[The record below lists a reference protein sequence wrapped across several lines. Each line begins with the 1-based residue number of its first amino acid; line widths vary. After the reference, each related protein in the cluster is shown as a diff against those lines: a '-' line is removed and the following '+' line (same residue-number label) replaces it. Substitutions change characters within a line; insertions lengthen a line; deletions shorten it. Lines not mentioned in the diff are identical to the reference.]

1 MDTRTIL
8 RSNERSEGGELI
20 SEANLIFN
28 KNNWGMKKAVG
39 ELSLKTKDAS
49 DTRNL
54 TLFPDVIIFADNQKL
69 KPLMGWELKMP
80 DVSIDD
86 CEFISNARDKANRL
100 GTSVFVLWNF
110 QYVSIYIKNEDGNW
124 NNSPTVVFD
133 EYKEI
138 LNSRSAVQA
147 NQQFWKKQ
155 LYDVLSYLNQAFLEE
170 KFQVVPIEFNI
181 SNYVETITE
190 KLTPITT
197 DFIINNGGNRLK
209 EYIKYWV
216 KTEKAELESINKIN
230 TPEKFAESYAKNI
243 IIKWINRFIFAH
255 LLREENN
262 DINDLLVRF
271 SNDANINLLA
281 ESLNLIVKTT
291 DFYTI
296 FHVGEFEMILPQEVV
311 ENFNEFNL
319 YLANCDFAEVGSS
332 FTSEILENMVDVA
345 KRELMGL
352 YTTPQGLAKYLV
364 SITLDNYEGDF
375 ADLTVGS
382 GTIAKFLM
390 NKISENRT
398 VEYAHEH
405 IWVADKYSYPLQI
418 ANLAITSRE
427 STHLKNIVFQS
438 DAFDIFSG
446 NEIYIVNPSTGEN
459 EKLTIPKFNCII
471 SNLPFISSNN
481 RINGN
486 ENISKLLERYDIDN
500 RSDLYQLLILKYKD
514 LLMECKGA
522 RIGVI
527 TSNSWFK
534 TQKNYRSF
542 YKLLSKIFDVEFII
556 TSNVGKWFSNAD
568 IVTSILV
575 LKNKDSEN
583 ENRVKFIGLNKN
595 PSKCSDDEID
605 SLICKTIYGESSTE
619 LSVQEYSHAEIIDYI
634 DLGLSIEALFDNNQW
649 IQLVLS
655 KLICM
660 NKIFD
665 SSRGVRT
672 GADKIF
678 IMDSMKVDSEY
689 SYPILKNLNHI
700 DSYMI
705 NNVKDY
711 YFYTKASISAMKS
724 QVHEKTIEYIYSI
737 ENSEWA
743 RSRKL
748 KRGLD
753 WYKAD
758 QAPQY
763 ADFATSINPEQRFFW
778 VQFENPTA
786 VNQRSIAFRLKGKYV
801 IDRDLIHA
809 LLNSFVSL
817 FLLMSSGFGRGL
829 GVTDLTKDGI
839 GQSYFLNP
847 DILEDSSKNKI
858 LEKWS
863 VVRDK
868 RITDIFQ
875 QLNDT
880 DWIELNYIILEAYGL
895 PKEVYESVKFSIE
908 SLLNRRLSVKQES

>member
-556 TSNVGKWFSNAD
+556 T
-568 IVTSILV
+568 
-575 LKNKDSEN
+575 
-583 ENRVKFIGLNKN
+583 
-595 PSKCSDDEID
+595 
-605 SLICKTIYGESSTE
+605 
-619 LSVQEYSHAEIIDYI
+619 
-634 DLGLSIEALFDNNQW
+634 
-649 IQLVLS
+649 
-655 KLICM
+655 
-660 NKIFD
+660 
-665 SSRGVRT
+665 
-672 GADKIF
+672 
-678 IMDSMKVDSEY
+678 
-689 SYPILKNLNHI
+689 
-700 DSYMI
+700 
-705 NNVKDY
+705 
-711 YFYTKASISAMKS
+711 
-724 QVHEKTIEYIYSI
+724 
-737 ENSEWA
+737 
-743 RSRKL
+743 
-748 KRGLD
+748 
-753 WYKAD
+753 
-758 QAPQY
+758 
-763 ADFATSINPEQRFFW
+763 
-778 VQFENPTA
+778 
-786 VNQRSIAFRLKGKYV
+786 
-801 IDRDLIHA
+801 
-809 LLNSFVSL
+809 
-817 FLLMSSGFGRGL
+817 
-829 GVTDLTKDGI
+829 
-839 GQSYFLNP
+839 
-847 DILEDSSKNKI
+847 
-858 LEKWS
+858 
-863 VVRDK
+863 
-868 RITDIFQ
+868 
-875 QLNDT
+875 
-880 DWIELNYIILEAYGL
+880 
-895 PKEVYESVKFSIE
+895 
-908 SLLNRRLSVKQES
+908 

>member
-575 LKNKDSEN
+575 LKIK
-583 ENRVKFIGLNKN
+583 
-595 PSKCSDDEID
+595 
-605 SLICKTIYGESSTE
+605 
-619 LSVQEYSHAEIIDYI
+619 
-634 DLGLSIEALFDNNQW
+634 
-649 IQLVLS
+649 
-655 KLICM
+655 
-660 NKIFD
+660 
-665 SSRGVRT
+665 
-672 GADKIF
+672 
-678 IMDSMKVDSEY
+678 
-689 SYPILKNLNHI
+689 ILK
-700 DSYMI
+700 MR
-705 NNVKDY
+705 
-711 YFYTKASISAMKS
+711 
-724 QVHEKTIEYIYSI
+724 IE
-737 ENSEWA
+737 
-743 RSRKL
+743 
-748 KRGLD
+748 
-753 WYKAD
+753 
-758 QAPQY
+758 
-763 ADFATSINPEQRFFW
+763 
-778 VQFENPTA
+778 
-786 VNQRSIAFRLKGKYV
+786 
-801 IDRDLIHA
+801 
-809 LLNSFVSL
+809 
-817 FLLMSSGFGRGL
+817 
-829 GVTDLTKDGI
+829 
-839 GQSYFLNP
+839 
-847 DILEDSSKNKI
+847 
-858 LEKWS
+858 
-863 VVRDK
+863 
-868 RITDIFQ
+868 
-875 QLNDT
+875 
-880 DWIELNYIILEAYGL
+880 
-895 PKEVYESVKFSIE
+895 
-908 SLLNRRLSVKQES
+908 

>member
-1 MDTRTIL
+1 
-8 RSNERSEGGELI
+8 
-20 SEANLIFN
+20 
-28 KNNWGMKKAVG
+28 MKKAVG

-527 TSNSWFK
+527 TSNSWF
-534 TQKNYRSF
+534 N
-542 YKLLSKIFDVEFII
+542 
-556 TSNVGKWFSNAD
+556 
-568 IVTSILV
+568 SILM
-575 LKNKDSEN
+575 
-583 ENRVKFIGLNKN
+583 
-595 PSKCSDDEID
+595 
-605 SLICKTIYGESSTE
+605 
-619 LSVQEYSHAEIIDYI
+619 A
-634 DLGLSIEALFDNNQW
+634 
-649 IQLVLS
+649 
-655 KLICM
+655 
-660 NKIFD
+660 
-665 SSRGVRT
+665 
-672 GADKIF
+672 
-678 IMDSMKVDSEY
+678 
-689 SYPILKNLNHI
+689 
-700 DSYMI
+700 
-705 NNVKDY
+705 
-711 YFYTKASISAMKS
+711 
-724 QVHEKTIEYIYSI
+724 
-737 ENSEWA
+737 
-743 RSRKL
+743 
-748 KRGLD
+748 
-753 WYKAD
+753 
-758 QAPQY
+758 
-763 ADFATSINPEQRFFW
+763 
-778 VQFENPTA
+778 
-786 VNQRSIAFRLKGKYV
+786 
-801 IDRDLIHA
+801 
-809 LLNSFVSL
+809 
-817 FLLMSSGFGRGL
+817 
-829 GVTDLTKDGI
+829 
-839 GQSYFLNP
+839 
-847 DILEDSSKNKI
+847 
-858 LEKWS
+858 
-863 VVRDK
+863 
-868 RITDIFQ
+868 
-875 QLNDT
+875 
-880 DWIELNYIILEAYGL
+880 
-895 PKEVYESVKFSIE
+895 
-908 SLLNRRLSVKQES
+908 